1 MEIPSSDRE
10 NQSFCPACVFERAV
24 TILAEEEVGIQRSH
38 LRGPVQRQTHTLP
51 VSSSGACFILEKFER
66 PGTSLKK
73 KLSSPWK
80 CVACVA
86 WTPDQLLNSRN
97 KGKLD
102 EKEADVEGGDGGRV
116 GAGGGYAPREM
127 LGKAEFHKERR
138 GRQRNKER
146 GKKNQRGDN
155 TLQRPRAEDPKN
167 CLHR

>member
-10 NQSFCPACVFERAV
+10 NQSFCPICVFERAV
-24 TILAEEEVGIQRSH
+24 TILAEEEVGIQHSH
-38 LRGPVQRQTHTLP
+38 LGGPVQRQTHTLP
-51 VSSSGACFILEKFER
+51 VSSSGACFILEIFER

-102 EKEADVEGGDGGRV
+102 QEEADAEGGDGGRV
-116 GAGGGYAPREM
+116 GAGGGYAPKGNAGESRI
-127 LGKAEFHKERR
+127 
-138 GRQRNKER
+138 
-146 GKKNQRGDN
+146 
-155 TLQRPRAEDPKN
+155 P
-167 CLHR
+167 